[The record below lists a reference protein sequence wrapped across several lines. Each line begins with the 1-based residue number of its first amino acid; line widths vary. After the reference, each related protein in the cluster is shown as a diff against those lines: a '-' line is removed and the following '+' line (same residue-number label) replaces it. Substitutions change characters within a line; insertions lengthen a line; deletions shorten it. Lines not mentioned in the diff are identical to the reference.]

1 MLLIRTGAMADI
13 GRNDWDDFHSK
24 PRPGIHYSVA
34 EMIHDLGIAT
44 VSADN
49 NAVESGSTVQGLSNP
64 FHMVALR
71 DMGVSLGE
79 FWYLEDIAD
88 DCAQDGVYEFMLVAQ
103 PLRVIEGAGSPVNPL
118 AIK

>member
-1 MLLIRTGAMADI
+1 
-13 GRNDWDDFHSK
+13 
-24 PRPGIHYSVA
+24 
-34 EMIHDLGIAT
+34 MIHDLGIAT

-49 NAVESGSTVQGLSNP
+49 NAVESGSTVKGLSNP

-88 DCAQDGVYEFMLVAQ
+88 DCARDGVYEFMLVAQ